1 MKSGFF
7 VRALLLTFL
16 VAVTALG
23 GLRSALAAPSRE
35 KEAKAALDALYE
47 TTPAAK
53 ALGAKAKAILVFPD
67 IRKGG
72 FILGGQF
79 GEGVLLKNGKLA
91 GRYRVEGLLVGLEAG
106 AQSFAYTIFFM
117 SDAALEKMRTTH
129 GLEIGT
135 DPNIVVV
142 DSGAAKEITTG
153 TAPADVYAYVFNQ
166 KGLMGGISVQG
177 LRFTEIE
184 R

>member
-1 MKSGFF
+1 MKSGFL
-7 VRALLLTFL
+7 VRTLLPTLL
-16 VAVTALG
+16 AAITALG
-23 GLRSALAAPSRE
+23 GVRGALAAESRE
-35 KEAKAALDALYE
+35 SEAKATLNALYE
-47 TTPAAK
+47 SRPAAK

-67 IRKGG
+67 VRKGG
-72 FILGGQF
+72 IILGGQS

-91 GRYRVEGLLVGLEAG
+91 GRYRVDGLLVGLEVG

-117 SDAALEKMRTTH
+117 SDAAFEQMRATH

-135 DPNIVVV
+135 DPNIVLV
-142 DSGAAKEITTG
+142 DSGAAKEVTTG
-153 TAPADVYAYVFNQ
+153 TTQADVYAYVTNQ

-177 LRFTEIE
+177 LKFTEIE